1 MGQKMKNIFL
11 FVLNKS
17 QSVIHVIL
25 NKNFQ
30 GIFKNII
37 LRSVALVTKKVME
50 YFIFFSQTGLSFH
63 PVPTLIIYFYYS
75 LKVTKF
81 YGDSVKNKSARE
93 KKLQPV

>member
-1 MGQKMKNIFL
+1 MG
-11 FVLNKS
+11 
-17 QSVIHVIL
+17 
-25 NKNFQ
+25 
-30 GIFKNII
+30 
-37 LRSVALVTKKVME
+37 
-50 YFIFFSQTGLSFH
+50 YFIVFSQTGLSFH

>member
-1 MGQKMKNIFL
+1 MHSLGIGIGLNCVFIDRGGLKKNPEKGQKMKNIFL

-37 LRSVALVTKKVME
+37 FRSVALVTKKLWD
-50 YFIFFSQTGLSFH
+50 IL
-63 PVPTLIIYFYYS
+63 
-75 LKVTKF
+75 
-81 YGDSVKNKSARE
+81 
-93 KKLQPV
+93 